1 LKYPERTESLCS
13 VNSDLIMERKYE
25 DIVDLL
31 VRCLEAWLT
40 WLDEDNNNLAAEKEE
55 KKWRAENE
63 AYSLNEFTYNWE
75 FTEKWE

>member
-1 LKYPERTESLCS
+1 
-13 VNSDLIMERKYE
+13 MERKYE

-31 VRCLEAWLT
+31 VRWLEAWLT
-40 WLDEDNNNLAAEKEE
+40 WLEEDNNNLAAEKEE